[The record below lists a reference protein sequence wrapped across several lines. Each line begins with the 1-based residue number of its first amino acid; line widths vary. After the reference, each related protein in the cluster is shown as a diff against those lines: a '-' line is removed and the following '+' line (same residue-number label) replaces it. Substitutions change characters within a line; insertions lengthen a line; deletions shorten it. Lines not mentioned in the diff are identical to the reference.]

1 MSRSPTAA
9 YPALMLMSLTAA
21 TAPGATVDFESV
33 PLPHVFG
40 IAQGDDPGD
49 LVLAQD
55 RIEMRLAE
63 LVVGSRRD
71 FIEAEIGGAFDVDF
85 ATTPLSL
92 DTIGVVFD
100 FSNVGFDV
108 TQVTFEYLDLGG
120 FSNFAVNGHTLFEL
134 LRLDGIPTDVAPGVE
149 AIVDDDLITLTGAI
163 TSFLVGGQE
172 LGIDNVTAVPEPATL
187 AFLSIGGIYLLT
199 SRRRRPRT

>member
-1 MSRSPTAA
+1 MRQSPAA
-9 YPALMLMSLTAA
+9 VFAALILTSLVTA

-40 IAQGDDPGD
+40 VMAGDLPGD
-49 LVLAQD
+49 LVLTQNGID
-55 RIEMRLAE
+55 MRLAE

-92 DTIGVVFD
+92 DSIGVVFD

-108 TQVTFEYLDLGG
+108 TEVTFEYLDLGG

-134 LRLDGIPTDVAPGVE
+134 LRLDGIPTDIAPGVE
-149 AIVDDDLITLTGAI
+149 AIVGDDLITLTGDI
-163 TSFLVGGQE
+163 SSFLVGGQE

-187 AFLSIGGIYLLT
+187 AFLGVGGTYLLS
-199 SRRRRPRT
+199 SRRRRSRT

>member
-1 MSRSPTAA
+1 MRQSPAA
-9 YPALMLMSLTAA
+9 VFAALMLTSLA
-21 TAPGATVDFESV
+21 TATASGATVDFESV
-33 PLPHVFG
+33 PVSTVFG
-40 IAQGDDPGD
+40 VMAGDLPGD
-49 LVLAQD
+49 LVLTQD
-55 RIEMRLAE
+55 GIDMRLAE
-63 LVVGSRRD
+63 LVIGSRRD

-92 DTIGVVFD
+92 DSIGVVFD

-108 TQVTFEYLDLGG
+108 TEVTFEYLDLGG

-149 AIVDDDLITLTGAI
+149 AIVDDDTITLTGDI
-163 TSFLVGGQE
+163 SSFLVGGQE

-187 AFLSIGGIYLLT
+187 AFLGVGGTYLLS
-199 SRRRRPRT
+199 SRRRRSRT